1 MGLTATKPLAALSPK
16 QVDQIVNDNSAAQS
30 ALSKRLLAL
39 DNTIHTADDKLAKDA
54 GLEAYPDAKQRLERV
69 KTAAQD
75 GKSVI
80 GQEQAIRER
89 LSSAAQSGDQAG
101 VHQAQADL
109 ATLKKNNPKIFGK
122 ESTSSPTIECPNISS
137 ATCDTA
143 ISNVNYLGT
152 IGPSSPL
159 APDNPCYGTSLAEWD
174 GWDDMIAHGCA
185 TAEERDII
193 TAMSANEGSF
203 EAVQSYD
210 SAALTFGAMQ
220 KTVNVTGDGE
230 FSAQLAAFKKKDA
243 ASYQRLFADHGWL
256 AENDKTYYRDAAGT
270 KRTGSALQAYLRSA
284 SHADQAGALGPLR
297 SAGRDPAFRKQ
308 QICDFMARLDEAV
321 DRKKKVGNASY
332 RAGDFVTSMKGK
344 AMLLDS
350 SVNSGKNEQSFHQVV
365 DWFYQNHPVAGK
377 NPTAWTAMERQQNE
391 AAILG
396 RYAATRS
403 VAAPVT
409 ETRAKRNAALS
420 SLSSTPNP
428 NGLASQRPARN
439 CPDCNQET

>member
-1 MGLTATKPLAALSPK
+1 MGLTAAKSLAALSPK
-16 QVDQIVNDNSAAQS
+16 QVDQIAKDNTTAQS

-54 GLEAYPDAKQRLERV
+54 GLAAYPDARQRLERV
-69 KTAAQD
+69 KTAAEN
-75 GKSVI
+75 GKTVI

-89 LSSAAQSGDQAG
+89 LSDAAHSGDQAG

-109 ATLKKNNPKIFGK
+109 ATLKKSNPKIFGK
-122 ESTSSPTIECPNISS
+122 GSTSSPTIECPAISS

-152 IGPSSPL
+152 TGPSSPL
-159 APDNPCYGTSLAEWD
+159 APDNPWYGTSLAEWD
-174 GWDDMIAHGCA
+174 GWDEMIAHGCA

-193 TAMSANEGSF
+193 IAMSANEGSF

-210 SAALTFGAMQ
+210 SMALTFGAMQ
-220 KTVNVTGDGE
+220 KTVNVTGGGE
-230 FSAQLAAFKKKDA
+230 LSEQLAVFKNKDA
-243 ASYQRLFADHGWL
+243 AAYQRLFADHGWT
-256 AENDKTYYRDAAGT
+256 AERNKTYYRDAAGT

-284 SHADQAGALGPLR
+284 SHADQAKALGPLR

-308 QICDFMARLDEAV
+308 QICDFIARLKDAA
-321 DRKKKVGNASY
+321 DQKQTVGSAFFL
-332 RAGDFVTSMKGK
+332 AGDFVTSTKGK

-350 SVNSGKNEQSFHQVV
+350 SVNSGLAEPSFQNAVN
-365 DWFYQNHPVAGK
+365 WFYINNPAAGK
-377 NPTAWTAMERQQNE
+377 NPTAWTITERGQNE
-391 AAILG
+391 ATILG
-396 RYAATRS
+396 RYAANRS

-420 SLSSTPNP
+420 NLSSTPNP

-439 CPDCNQET
+439 CPDCNSET

>member
-1 MGLTATKPLAALSPK
+1 MGLTAAKTLAALSPK
-16 QVDQIVNDNSAAQS
+16 QVDQIAKDNATAQS

-39 DNTIHTADDKLAKDA
+39 DDTIHTANDKLTKDA
-54 GLEAYPDAKQRLERV
+54 GLEAYPDARQRLKRV

-75 GKSVI
+75 GKDVI

-89 LSSAAQSGDQAG
+89 LSDAAQSGDQAG
-101 VHQAQADL
+101 VRQAQADL

-122 ESTSSPTIECPNISS
+122 GSTSSPTIECPAISS

-143 ISNVNYLGT
+143 AANVNYLGT

-159 APDNPCYGTSLAEWD
+159 SADHPCYGTSLAEWD
-174 GWDDMIAHGCA
+174 GWDEMIAHGCA

-193 TAMSANEGSF
+193 IAMSANEGSF

-210 SAALTFGAMQ
+210 SMALTFGAMQ
-220 KTVNVTGDGE
+220 KTVNVTGGGE
-230 FSAQLAAFKKKDA
+230 FSDQLAAFKKKDA
-243 ASYQRLFADHGWL
+243 ATYQRLFADHGWTV
-256 AENDKTYYRDAAGT
+256 EDGKTYHRDAAGT
-270 KRTGSALQAYLRSA
+270 SRTGRALQAFLRSA
-284 SHADQAGALGPLR
+284 SHADQAAALGPLR

-308 QICDFMARLDEAV
+308 QICDFISRLKEASN
-321 DRKKKVGNASY
+321 RKKKVGKASHQ
-332 RAGDFVTSMKGK
+332 AGDFLASTKGK

-350 SVNSGKNEQSFHQVV
+350 SVNSGKNDQSFNQAV
-365 DWFYQNHPVAGK
+365 DWFYQNHPIAEK
-377 NPTAWTAMERQQNE
+377 NPTAWTTIEREQNE
-391 AAILG
+391 TTIFD
-396 RYAATRS
+396 RYAATRT

-428 NGLASQRPARN
+428 NGLASQRSARN

>member
-1 MGLTATKPLAALSPK
+1 MGLTPAKPLAALSPK
-16 QVDQIVNDNSAAQS
+16 QMAQIAQDNVTVQS
-30 ALSKRLLAL
+30 ALTKRLQAL
-39 DNTIHTADDKLAKDA
+39 DNTVRTVDDKLANDE
-54 GLEAYPDAKQRLERV
+54 GLAAYPDARQRLERI
-69 KTAAQD
+69 KTAAQN
-75 GKSVI
+75 GKSII
-80 GQEQAIRER
+80 GQEQALRGR
-89 LSSAAQSGDQAG
+89 LGAAAQSGDQ
-101 VHQAQADL
+101 VDVKQAQSDL

-122 ESTSSPTIECPNISS
+122 GATSSPTIECPPNLSS

-152 IGPSSPL
+152 TGPSSPL
-159 APDNPCYGTSLAEWD
+159 SADNLCYGTSLAEWD
-174 GWDDMIAHGCA
+174 GWDKMVAQGCA
-185 TAEERDII
+185 TVEERDII

-203 EAVQSYD
+203 ETVQSYD
-210 SAALTFGAMQ
+210 SMALTFGAMQ
-220 KTVNVTGDGE
+220 KTVNTTGGGE
-230 FSAQLAAFKKKDA
+230 FSEQLAAFKEKDA
-243 ASYQRLFADHGWL
+243 ATYQRLFADHGWTV
-256 AENDKTYYRDAAGT
+256 ESGKTYYRDAAGT

-308 QICDFMARLDEAV
+308 QICDFIARLENAADRLKTVDDE
-321 DRKKKVGNASY
+321 SY
-332 RAGDFVTSMKGK
+332 PAGDFVTSTKGK

-350 SVNSGKNEQSFHQVV
+350 SVNGGPAESSFQKAV
-365 DWFYQNHPVAGK
+365 DWFYINHPAAGK
-377 NPTAWTAMERQQNE
+377 NPTAWTTTERGQNE

-396 RYAATRS
+396 RYSATRR

-439 CPDCNQET
+439 CPDCN